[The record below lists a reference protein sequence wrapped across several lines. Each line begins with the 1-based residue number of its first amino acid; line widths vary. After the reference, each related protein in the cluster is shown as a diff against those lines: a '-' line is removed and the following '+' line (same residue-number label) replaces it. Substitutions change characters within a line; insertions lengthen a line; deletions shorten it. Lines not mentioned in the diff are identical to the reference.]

1 MNILSQYNSWND
13 LNIHL
18 TLLTTSGKSKEAGD
32 IFESVCKYYLET
44 TPHYKSKL
52 KNVWLLSEISEKIKS
67 KINLPSRDEGIDL
80 IAETKDGNFW
90 SIQSKYRSDPE
101 TTLTIKGDLATFAN
115 LSFNHCKNISH
126 GLVLTTSD
134 RPPSKSKYLNNI
146 GFDLSLIHI

>member
-90 SIQSKYRSDPE
+90 SIQSKYRK
-101 TTLTIKGDLATFAN
+101 IF
-115 LSFNHCKNISH
+115 HM
-126 GLVLTTSD
+126 V
-134 RPPSKSKYLNNI
+134 
-146 GFDLSLIHI
+146 